1 MTDQIFVK
9 PEERGG

>member
-1 MTDQIFVK
+1 MIDQIFVK